1 MDILGVI
8 IGAMLLACVVVS
20 SVLLIKYTIDE
31 RKIDK

>member
-8 IGAMLLACVVVS
+8 IGAMLIACVIVS

-31 RKIDK
+31 RKSDE